1 MKITK
6 KNYKEIV
13 PKEEQKLVNS
23 LLKDLDD
30 INKYHKE
37 DKLYID
43 WQDYHDEYSCER
55 TDPCP
60 DFYGY
65 YRIKFESQPY
75 DSVGDVMTIK
85 ELDSALCILFSYNY
99 LQNIGSDINDSI
111 VV

>member
-6 KNYKEIV
+6 KNYKDIV
-13 PKEEQKLVNS
+13 PEHEQELINS
-23 LLKDLDD
+23 LLEDLGD
-30 INKYHKE
+30 INKYHKK

-65 YRIKFESQPY
+65 YRIKFENLPY
-75 DSVGDVMTIK
+75 ESVGDVMTID
-85 ELDSALCILFSYNY
+85 ELDSALCVLFSYNY
-99 LQNIGSDINDSI
+99 LQNMGSEINNSI